1 MPARRLQ
8 EGTRGKAS
16 FTEEERRPAGEAGE
30 KDSGPRKREE
40 PEREKEER
48 PPAGQA
54 LDIAITAA

>member
-16 FTEEERRPAGEAGE
+16 FAEEERRPAGEAGE
-30 KDSGPRKREE
+30 EKDSAPRK
-40 PEREKEER
+40 REKEER